1 LSKFNLNDY
10 IKDDNSLNYQ
20 ELYKSMENITGFESQ
35 KRREQHYNYVVGL
48 FESRKNGELLQN
60 AETDVN
66 DDPIPF

>member
-1 LSKFNLNDY
+1 MSKFNLNDY

>member
-1 LSKFNLNDY
+1 MSKFNLNDY
-10 IKDDNSLNYQ
+10 IRDDNSLNYQ

-48 FESRKNGELLQN
+48 FKSRKNGDLLHN

>member
-1 LSKFNLNDY
+1 MSKFNLNDY

-20 ELYKSMENITGFESQ
+20 ELYKSMGNITGFESQ
-35 KRREQHYNYVVGL
+35 KRREQHYDYVVGL
-48 FESRKNGELLQN
+48 FKSRKNGDLLHN

>member
-1 LSKFNLNDY
+1 LSNFDLNDY
-10 IKDDNSLNYQ
+10 IKGDNSLDYQ
-20 ELYKSMENITGFESQ
+20 KLYKSMENITGFESQ

>member
-1 LSKFNLNDY
+1 MSKFNLNDY

-35 KRREQHYNYVVGL
+35 KRREQHYDYVVGL

>member
-1 LSKFNLNDY
+1 
-10 IKDDNSLNYQ
+10 
-20 ELYKSMENITGFESQ
+20 MENITGFESQ